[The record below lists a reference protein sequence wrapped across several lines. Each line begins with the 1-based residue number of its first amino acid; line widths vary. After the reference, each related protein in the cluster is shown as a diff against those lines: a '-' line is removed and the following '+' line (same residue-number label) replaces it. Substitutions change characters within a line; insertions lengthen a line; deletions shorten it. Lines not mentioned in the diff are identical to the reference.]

1 MERALQSL
9 INWWEVSGID
19 VPEIKPAPKSVRQRN
34 SARQNQNPP
43 PHRAAQKA
51 PLKAPL
57 KASERLPSPT
67 PKATPPSE
75 RIEKASAIAASAKSL
90 DALKTAIESFDA
102 GSLSD
107 AAREAVFARGNPN
120 ADIMVIGEAPG
131 REEDQAGK
139 PFVGRSGQLLDKIF
153 ASIGLSEDTLYMTN
167 VCNWHLP
174 GGRNP
179 EPDDIAICLPFI
191 RRHIELQAP
200 KTIVLVG
207 GVAMSALT
215 DKKGITK
222 SRGDWV
228 EVSTGSHSAPTLILY
243 HPAYLLR
250 RPEFKRET
258 WRDILALRAHLDGL
272 KTA

>member
-1 MERALQSL
+1 MEQALQSL
-9 INWWEVSGID
+9 MNWWEVSGID
-19 VPEIKPAPKSVRQRN
+19 VPEIKPAPKSQRRRN
-34 SARQNQNPP
+34 
-43 PHRAAQKA
+43 AAPA
-51 PLKAPL
+51 PAQGQHQ
-57 KASERLPSPT
+57 AA
-67 PKATPPSE
+67 PKAAPKVPPRPATPAAKITPPSA
-75 RIEKASAIAASAKSL
+75 RVEKAASVAASAKSL
-90 DALKTAIESFDA
+90 DALKSAIEGFDA
-102 GSLSD
+102 GGLSD
-107 AAREAVFARGNPN
+107 AARGAVFARGNPA

-153 ASIGLSEDTLYMTN
+153 ASIGLSEDALYLTN

-174 GGRNP
+174 GGRAP
-179 EPDDIAICLPFI
+179 EADEIALCLPFI
-191 RRHIELQAP
+191 HRHIELHAP
-200 KTIVLVG
+200 KTIIIVG

-228 EVSTGSHSAPTLILY
+228 EVKAGSHSAPTLILY

-258 WRDILALRAHLDGL
+258 WRDVLALRAHLDGL
-272 KTA
+272 QQL